1 MSEAPCH
8 RVAVRT
14 LCDFT
19 AREGD
24 LDHRFTP
31 APSAEEGIAGHAE
44 VARRRREGY
53 EHEVALSGEIEGL
66 SVSGRA
72 DGYDPEA
79 HCLEEVK
86 THRGDLVRMADNQ
99 RALHWAQA
107 KAYGALLC
115 AERNLPDIT
124 LALVYLEV
132 GSGRETRLEQRV
144 EAAELEVFLASLC
157 RRYRAWAEQE
167 ACHRERRDVALRG
180 LAFPHADF
188 RPGQRA
194 LAEGAYK
201 AAATGRCLLT
211 QASTGIG
218 KTLGTLFPLL
228 TAMPR
233 HGLDRLAYL
242 TMKTPGRALALEA
255 LRQLGAGSSAEPAA
269 GSGAEPGAGS
279 GDEGGALPDEKA
291 PGEVPERLPLRV
303 LELTAREK
311 ACEYPG
317 RACHGEACP
326 LAAGFYDRLPAA
338 RQAAVDLGWLDRES
352 LRRVAVEHGVCP
364 YYLGQELARWCDL
377 VVGDVNHWFDAN
389 ALLHGLAKANRW
401 RVGLLVDE
409 AHNLVERA
417 RGMYSAEL
425 DQRRLARLR
434 RSAAPAL
441 ARPLG
446 RLARQWQALVREAG
460 LAEAD
465 ARKTGEAGRLAY
477 RVLDGLPDAM
487 VGALQGAASAITDH
501 LGEYP
506 EQASPEL
513 QELLFEALAF
523 TRLAETFGD
532 HSLCDLARHGRG
544 RAVLGLRN
552 LVPADFLAPRFRAA
566 HAAVLFSATLAPPGY
581 HRDLLGL
588 PAKTVWQSVAS
599 PFAAEQL
606 EVRLR
611 TDISTRLRDRE
622 ASVAPIVAQL
632 ADQYR
637 RRPGHYLAFFSSF
650 AYLERARSA
659 FAEAHPSIPV
669 WAQVRGMGE
678 PDRDA
683 FLARFTS
690 GGAGIGFAVLGGAF
704 AEGIDLPGERL
715 IGAFIATL
723 GLPPF
728 DDFNEALKARLQ
740 ARFGCGDDYAYRI
753 PGLIKVVQAAGRV
766 IRGPEDRGTLV
777 LMDDRFAHREVWS
790 RLPDWWRLPG
800 TPADPGSP
808 TDTTGP

>member
-1 MSEAPCH
+1 MSETPRY
-8 RVAVRT
+8 RVAVRA

-31 APSAEEGIAGHAE
+31 APSAEDGIAGHAE
-44 VARRRREGY
+44 IARRGGEGVEREVPLHG
-53 EHEVALSGEIEGL
+53 VIEEL

-72 DGYDPEA
+72 DGYDPA
-79 HCLEEVK
+79 ANCLEEVK
-86 THRGDLVRMADNQ
+86 THRGTLARMADNQ

-115 AERNLPDIT
+115 AERDLPAVT

-132 GSGRETRLEQRV
+132 GSGRETRLEQRF
-144 EAAELEVFLASLC
+144 EAAELSDFLASLC

-167 ACHRERRDVALRG
+167 AGHRERRDSALRG

-188 RPGQRA
+188 RPGQRE
-194 LAEGAYK
+194 LAEGVYK

-211 QASTGIG
+211 QAPTGIG

-228 TAMPR
+228 AAMPR
-233 HGLDRLAYL
+233 HALDRMAFL

-255 LRQLGAGSSAEPAA
+255 LRQLGAE
-269 GSGAEPGAGS
+269 SGAEKSAGTIAELGHES
-279 GDEGGALPDEKA
+279 RIEEPQ
-291 PGEVPERLPLRV
+291 RLPLRV
-303 LELTAREK
+303 LELIAREK
-311 ACEYPG
+311 VCEYPG

-338 RQAAVDLGWLDRES
+338 RQAAVTRGWLDREA
-352 LRRVAVEHGVCP
+352 LRQVAGEHGVCP
-364 YYLGQELARWCDL
+364 YYLGQELARWCD
-377 VVGDVNHWFDAN
+377 VAIGDVNHWFDAN
-389 ALLHGLAKANRW
+389 ALLHGLAKTNRW
-401 RVGLLVDE
+401 RIGLLVDE

-425 DQRRLARLR
+425 DQRRLARVR
-434 RSAAPAL
+434 RSAPPAL

-446 RLARQWQALVREAG
+446 RLARQWQTLVKEAG
-460 LAEAD
+460 FAEA
-465 ARKTGEAGRLAY
+465 GEKGRPAY

-487 VGALQGAASAITDH
+487 VGALQGAASAITDTLVEH
-501 LGEYP
+501 P
-506 EQASPEL
+506 ESASPEL

-544 RAVLGLRN
+544 QAVLGLRN
-552 LVPADFLAPRFRAA
+552 LVPADYLAPRFRAA
-566 HAAVLFSATLAPPGY
+566 RCAVLFSATLVPPAY

-588 PAKTVWQSVAS
+588 PAETVWQSVAS

-622 ASVAPIVAQL
+622 ASVAPIVAEL
-632 ADQYR
+632 AGQVR
-637 RRPGHYLAFFSSF
+637 RHPGNYLAFFSSF
-650 AYLERARSA
+650 AYLERARVA

-678 PDRDA
+678 PERDA
-683 FLARFTS
+683 FLARFAT

-728 DDFNEALKARLQ
+728 DDFNETLKARLQ

-753 PGLIKVVQAAGRV
+753 PGLIRVVQAAGRV
-766 IRGPEDRGTLV
+766 IRGPADRGTVV
-777 LMDDRFAHREVWS
+777 LMDDRFARREVLT
-790 RLPDWWRLPG
+790 RLPEWWRLPG
-800 TPADPGSP
+800 TSGAAGGP
-808 TDTTGP
+808 TDTTRP

>member
-1 MSEAPCH
+1 MSEAPRY

-44 VARRRREGY
+44 VARRRGEGVERE
-53 EHEVALSGEIEGL
+53 VPLSGVIEGL
-66 SVSGRA
+66 RVSGRA
-72 DGYDPEA
+72 DGYAPA
-79 HCLEEVK
+79 TNCLEEVK
-86 THRGDLVRMADNQ
+86 THRGSLARMADNQ

-115 AERNLPDIT
+115 VERHLPDIT

-132 GSGRETRLEQRV
+132 GSGRETRLEQHF
-144 EAAELEVFLASLC
+144 EAAELSAFLASLC
-157 RRYRAWAEQE
+157 RRYLAWAEQE
-167 ACHRERRDVALRG
+167 ACHREERDAALRG
-180 LAFPHADF
+180 LAFPHGDF
-188 RPGQRA
+188 RPGQRE
-194 LAEGAYK
+194 LAEGVYK

-211 QASTGIG
+211 QAPTGIG

-233 HGLDRLAYL
+233 HDLDRIAFL

-255 LRQLGAGSSAEPAA
+255 LRQLGAGSGAKQEA
-269 GSGAEPGAGS
+269 GSGATRAAGS
-279 GDEGGALPDEKA
+279 HGGARRKE
-291 PGEVPERLPLRV
+291 PERLPLRV
-303 LELTAREK
+303 LELTARDK

-338 RQAAVDLGWLDRES
+338 RQAAVERGWLDREA
-352 LRRVAVEHGVCP
+352 LRQVAGEHGVCP
-364 YYLGQELARWCDL
+364 YYLGQELARWCD
-377 VVGDVNHWFDAN
+377 VAVGDVNHWFDAS

-434 RSAAPAL
+434 RSAPPAL

-446 RLARQWQALVREAG
+446 RLARQWQALVKEVG
-460 LAEAD
+460 PSES
-465 ARKTGEAGRLAY
+465 GEMGRPAY
-477 RVLDGLPDAM
+477 RVLDGLPAAM
-487 VGALQGAASAITDH
+487 VDALQGAASAITDY
-501 LGEYP
+501 LGEHP
-506 EQASPEL
+506 EGASPEL
-513 QELLFEALAF
+513 QELLFESLAF
-523 TRLAETFGD
+523 TRLAETFGA
-532 HSLCDLARHGRG
+532 HSLCDLARYGRG
-544 RAVLGLRN
+544 HAVLGLRN

-566 HAAVLFSATLAPPGY
+566 RGAVLFSATLAPPGY

-588 PAKTVWQSVAS
+588 PADCVWQSVAA

-611 TDISTRLRDRE
+611 ADISTRLRDRE
-622 ASVAPIVAQL
+622 ASVAPIVAEL
-632 ADQYR
+632 AGQIR
-637 RRPGHYLAFFSSF
+637 RCPGNYLAFFSSF
-650 AYLERARSA
+650 AYLERARAA
-659 FAEAHPSIPV
+659 FAEAHPAIPV
-669 WAQVRGMGE
+669 WTQVRGMGE
-678 PDRDA
+678 PERDA
-683 FLARFTS
+683 FLARFRQ

-704 AEGIDLPGERL
+704 AEGVDLPGERL

-766 IRGPEDRGTLV
+766 IRGPGDRGTLV
-777 LMDDRFAHREVWS
+777 LMDDRFARREVLA
-790 RLPDWWRLPG
+790 RLPEWWRLPG
-800 TPADPGSP
+800 TPGGASGPS
-808 TDTTGP
+808 DTTRPRDRGRTGQGRS